1 MSADQ
6 LEAQAGALRA
16 VREAADAA
24 TAAEIQ
30 LREAV
35 RAARA
40 TGATID
46 AIAEEARI
54 GRATLYRWLKGRD
67 PDGVL
72 PPRDQ
77 WVDVMHAALR
87 VALGHVVGEHPYGWQ
102 GLSTRQ
108 QEPIARRL
116 ASTVKAMSSQPA
128 PGSADW
134 HTLAAGTEVMGAV
147 LGYRGRSSRSR

>member
-1 MSADQ
+1 MSAEQ
-6 LEAQAGALRA
+6 LEAQAVALRA
-16 VREAADAA
+16 VRAAADAA

-40 TGATID
+40 TGATVD

-54 GRATLYRWLKGRD
+54 GRATLYRWLKGSD
-67 PDGVL
+67 PDGAL

-87 VALGHVVGEHPYGWQ
+87 VALEHVVGDHPYGWQ
-102 GLSTRQ
+102 GLSTR
-108 QEPIARRL
+108 EPDPIARRL
-116 ASTVKAMSSQPA
+116 ASTVKAMSGQPG

-134 HTLAAGTEVMGAV
+134 HTLAAGTEVMGVV
-147 LGYRGRSSRSR
+147 LNRHRRHR